1 MLKHVITVVPLLSA
15 SVLSPGASDQV
26 LITNVGGPSQRQK
39 WAALNLT
46 SELEQ
51 ITLETLHIIGRAG

>member
-1 MLKHVITVVPLLSA
+1 MLKHVITVVPL
-15 SVLSPGASDQV
+15 SVLGPGASDQV